1 MQGLLRP
8 AAVLP
13 GAGREVELLVFA
25 AIGLLGSAHCLGM
38 CGPLVTTYADRLAGR
53 RDALSFREIRQ
64 HALFNLGRTASY
76 TLIGGLLGLL
86 GGLLF
91 DAAAVVALLGQVRG
105 VTGIAVGIAI
115 VAVGLGYALRGTSV
129 LARVEGSGPF
139 ARAYGLIG
147 DRVDRWVRGPRI
159 VLLGG
164 LHGLLPCPLLYPAFL
179 YAFARGDPAAGASS
193 LFALGLGTIPTL
205 FLYGTAF
212 GTASPRTRR
221 RLHRVLGVVFLLL
234 AYLPLSMGLS
244 SLGVDVPKAPV
255 PIYQPL
261 G

>member
-1 MQGLLRP
+1 MGGWLAP
-8 AAVLP
+8 ATALP
-13 GAGREVELLVFA
+13 GAGRQVELAVFA

-38 CGPLVTTYADRLAGR
+38 CGPLVTTYADRLSGR
-53 RDALSFREIRQ
+53 RNALSFREVRQ
-64 HALFNLGRTASY
+64 HTLFNLGRTASY

-105 VTGIAVGIAI
+105 VTGIAVGVVI

-129 LARVEGSGPF
+129 LAPIEGSGAF

-147 DRVDRWVRGPRI
+147 DRVDRWVQGPRI
-159 VLLGG
+159 ALLGG

-179 YAFARGDPAAGASS
+179 YAFARGDPVAGASA
-193 LFALGLGTIPTL
+193 LFVLGLGTIPTL
-205 FLYGTAF
+205 FLYGAAF
-212 GTASPRTRR
+212 GAASPTTRR
-221 RLHRVLGVVFLLL
+221 RLHRALGVAFLLL
-234 AYLPLSMGLS
+234 GYVPLSMGLS
-244 SLGVDVPKAPV
+244 SLGVDVPTAPIPV
-255 PIYQPL
+255 YQPL